1 MHNGEASMTFTDTT
15 PEAARRYWERVR
27 ATAPRDRL
35 KRALKMSEQFRKL
48 VMADIKKRNPDASER
63 ELAIAF
69 VRRMYGDELADRFA
83 AHQLLSR

>member
-35 KRALKMSEQFRKL
+35 RRALKLSEQFRKL
-48 VMADIKKRNPDASER
+48 VMADIKKRNPGATER

-69 VRRMYGDELADRFA
+69 VRRVYGDELADRFG
-83 AHQLLSR
+83 AHQMQGR